1 MRDMSPRMPAPGP
14 TARTSIRQYGWFV
27 ATDDNPY
34 EGLRDLALH
43 TSDIRGMRGPIAAV
57 VIDIPSEDGFL
68 TFAAFA
74 DDTTSFYTSAGGGT
88 LGAGAFRPV
97 AEATRNLLRSAA
109 SHVEL
114 FTEADTGAWPLAGTV
129 RFHLVSS
136 NGNRFLDLPVSEFF
150 GREDHG
156 FRPLVEAAQ
165 GVVTG
170 IRLVQDAQS
179 ASLPRGATRL
189 MASAQRGDLH
199 PIEALLDYGARLEAQ
214 DDEGYTALMYAANAG
229 QDEAV
234 RALLARG
241 ADANAKD
248 RQSSTPLMFAAQG
261 GYTQMVRMLL
271 DAGADPNVRGTHGL
285 TALGFA
291 QQNGHEETARVL
303 LEAGGS

>member
-1 MRDMSPRMPAPGP
+1 MTG
-14 TARTSIRQYGWFV
+14 
-27 ATDDNPY
+27 DDNPY

-57 VIDIPSEDGFL
+57 VIDIPTEDGFV
-68 TFAAFA
+68 TFAAFS

-88 LGAGAFRPV
+88 LGAGTFRPV
-97 AEATRNLLRSAA
+97 AEATRKLLHSAA

-114 FTEADTGAWPLAGTV
+114 FTEADTRDWPLAGTV

-199 PIEALLDYGARLEAQ
+199 SIEALLDYGARLEAQ
-214 DDEGYTALMYAANAG
+214 DDGGYAALMYAANAG
-229 QDEAV
+229 QNEAV

-261 GYTQMVRMLL
+261 GHAQMVRMLL
-271 DAGADPNVRGTHGL
+271 NAGADPNVRGAHGL

-291 QQNGHEETARVL
+291 QQNGHAEAASIL
-303 LEAGGS
+303 LEAGGT